1 MKTISEKVFVKTSEP
16 NRSSSSYFIF
26 WSGCVFFGFF
36 LLLGIILVLYYT
48 VSQGSIINLN
58 KNSEIKK
65 GLTVDTKS
73 TSGNSSM
80 LDKKILNASDADQDS
95 DSKPSLVSHA
105 GKFET

>member
-1 MKTISEKVFVKTSEP
+1 MKTISEKVFVKTSEL

-36 LLLGIILVLYYT
+36 LLLGIILVIYYT
-48 VSQGSIINLN
+48 VSQGLIIDFN

-65 GLTVDTKS
+65 DLTIDTKS
-73 TSGNSSM
+73 RSGNSSIF
-80 LDKKILNASDADQDS
+80 DKKILNESNVDQDS
-95 DSKPSLVSHA
+95 NARPSLVSHT